1 MKQIKLE
8 IDGKTVEAQEG
19 MTVLQVARQA
29 DIYIPT
35 LCYHEQLSP
44 YGGCRLC
51 TVEIEKK
58 GKTRLVASCVY
69 PVEEGLS
76 VRTETEAVIKVRK
89 MVLELLLPLSPT
101 GPIETLAK
109 KYGVQKSRFK
119 DEPTGCILC
128 GLCVRYCEEIK
139 GISAVTFVNRG
150 TERDIA
156 FVPEVA
162 SETCCVCRECFP
174 LCPSGKIA
182 TLCLDGT
189 EFAPLA

>member
-1 MKQIKLE
+1 MEQIKLT
-8 IDGKTVEAQEG
+8 IDGKTVEAEQG
-19 MTVLQVARQA
+19 MTVLQAARQA
-29 DIYIPT
+29 GIDIPT
-35 LCYHEQLSP
+35 LCYHEKLTP

-69 PVEEGLS
+69 PVEPGLI
-76 VRTETEAVIKVRK
+76 VKTDTEEVSKVRK

-101 GPIETLAK
+101 GPIESLAK
-109 KYGVQKSRFK
+109 RYGVEKSRFPG
-119 DEPTGCILC
+119 EPTGCILC

-139 GISAVTFVNRG
+139 GACAVTFVKRG

-162 SETCCVCRECFP
+162 SAVCPVCRECFP
-174 LCPSGKIA
+174 LCPSGKAA